1 MRALRKLKRGPG
13 EVELV
18 EVPDPQPARG
28 EVRVRVECAGI
39 CGTDIHILHGAY
51 GNLQP
56 PVTLGHEFAGVVA
69 GVGPGVRGWRDGE
82 RVAVESLAGSCG
94 RCRDCRAGETQ
105 CCPERRAFGIS
116 ADGAFADYVVVR
128 ETALHRLP
136 DGVSFRQAA
145 LAEPL
150 CVAVHAVLE
159 KGSVQPGDTVL
170 VTGPGTI
177 GQLVAQVARL
187 AGAAVILAG
196 TAKDRERLELAAAA
210 GTEHTVFSDRE
221 DLPAAVERITAGRG
235 ADAAFECAGVGA
247 AVRGCLAAVRKG
259 GQLVQVGLAGR
270 PLEIDYDRICLKEIT
285 LRGSFTHNHRTWLQA
300 VALLGDPRLKLDA
313 LVSGE
318 FPLDHWRA
326 VFERCEQAQ
335 GLKYLLRPARR

>member
-1 MRALRKLKRGPG
+1 MRALRKLKRCKG

-18 EVPDPQPARG
+18 TVADPRPGDG
-28 EVRVRVECAGI
+28 EVLVQVRCAGI
-39 CGTDIHILHGAY
+39 CGTDLHILHDAY
-51 GNLQP
+51 SNLQP

-69 GVGPGVRGWRDGE
+69 GMGSGVQGWREGD

-94 RCRDCRAGETQ
+94 RCRDCRSGETQ
-105 CCPERRAFGIS
+105 RCPERRAFGIS

-145 LAEPL
+145 LTEPL

-159 KGSVQPGDTVL
+159 KSSIQAGDTVL

-187 AGAAVILAG
+187 SKAAVILAG
-196 TAKDRERLELAAAA
+196 TSQDRERLELAAAT
-210 GTEHTVFSDRE
+210 GIEHVIFGDRE
-221 DLPAAVERITAGRG
+221 DIPAAVERITQGRG
-235 ADAAFECAGVGA
+235 ADGAFECAGVGA
-247 AVRGCLAAVRKG
+247 AVNGCLAAVRKG
-259 GQLVQVGLAGR
+259 GQVAQVGLTGR
-270 PLEIDYDRICLKEIT
+270 PIEIDYDRICLKEII
-285 LRGSFTHNHRTWLQA
+285 LRGSFTHNHRTWLKS
-300 VALLGDPRLKLDA
+300 VALLSDPRLKLDA

-318 FPLDHWRA
+318 FPLDQWRT
-326 VFERCEQAQ
+326 VFSRCEQAQ
-335 GLKYLLRPARR
+335 GLKYLLNPALR